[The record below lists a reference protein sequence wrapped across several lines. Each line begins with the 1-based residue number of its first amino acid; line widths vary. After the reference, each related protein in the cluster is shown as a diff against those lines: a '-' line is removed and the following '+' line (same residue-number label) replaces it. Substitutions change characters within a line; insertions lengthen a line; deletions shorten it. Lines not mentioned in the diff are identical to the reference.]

1 MPLKIYYH
9 QFLSLFQTQIGR
21 IVEEIICRK
30 SANDNASIQDLEN
43 QIDNIVYHLYN
54 LTYDEILIVDP
65 QTPISQEE
73 YTFLND

>member
-73 YTFLND
+73 YKFLND

>member
-54 LTYDEILIVDP
+54 LTYDEILIVDS

-73 YTFLND
+73 YKFLND